1 MKVKLQQLIQENQG
15 KLATMESTV
24 KPKKKK
30 RTKKPK
36 KLKPLKQN
44 LEEHPAAETLDMNT
58 EGQGT
63 NELQEL
69 TPEAASVVVS
79 TKKEMPKIDEKLLYA
94 KFRNESDWLKAVL
107 KERKASLSTTTTT
120 TSTHAKK

>member
-15 KLATMESTV
+15 KLATTEGTG

-44 LEEHPAAETLDMNT
+44 PIENVAEETENMND
-58 EGQGT
+58 EVGDH
-63 NELQEL
+63 NESMVQDPMPVL
-69 TPEAASVVVS
+69 VS
-79 TKKEMPKIDEKLLYA
+79 PKKEVPKIDEKLLYA
-94 KFRNESDWLKAVL
+94 KFKNESDWLKAVL
-107 KERKASLSTTTTT
+107 KERKASLSGASNAA
-120 TSTHAKK
+120 TSTHTKK